1 MRLTESR
8 LSMLPHGRW
17 PPRLLAS
24 ASALDVWPSILP
36 YTVNQIVEGA
46 VIFLCV
52 WLTIIVSFYPLIGKR
67 QVWRKVILYPPQFLG
82 GGINLLGA
90 PGSVIEQNI
99 FSGPCQYRHCSS

>member
-8 LSMLPHGRW
+8 LSMLPDGRW
-17 PPRLLAS
+17 PPGLLAS

-36 YTVNQIVEGA
+36 YTVHQIVEGA

-67 QVWRKVILYPPQFLG
+67 QVWRKVIPIPTSIPWRWNKPSRSPWVGNRTKYILG
-82 GGINLLGA
+82 TVPIQTL
-90 PGSVIEQNI
+90 
-99 FSGPCQYRHCSS
+99 